1 MFQFF
6 PDPLHLP
13 TQPSSWAFFLSLKTK
28 HPSNKQTNKQANN
41 ELYEA
46 VRLGIACQ
54 GKLPGPLQSL
64 VCLLAPSGRKR
75 ERWAWPAKRS
85 SR

>member
-13 TQPSSWAFFLSLKTK
+13 TQPSSWAFSRSKQNT
-28 HPSNKQTNKQANN
+28 PQINKQTNKQANN